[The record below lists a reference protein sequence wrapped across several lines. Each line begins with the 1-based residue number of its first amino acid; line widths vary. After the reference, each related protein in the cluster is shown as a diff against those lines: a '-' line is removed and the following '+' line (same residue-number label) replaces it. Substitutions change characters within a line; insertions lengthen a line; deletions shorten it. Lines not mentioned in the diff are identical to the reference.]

1 MKYEGTEIIQKYTR
15 SGDTSFAFK
24 LNFFYIDFVLNV
36 ANVN

>member
-24 LNFFYIDFVLNV
+24 LNFFYAVFILNA